1 MRMLLALAPALT
13 TFAVV
18 WLIQDWLN
26 ALLNSLPIT
35 KGEFAGVSDLVVT
48 LAALPFII
56 LINILTIPGALVVT
70 VLEPVCGCGVAAAA
84 PVLIALAILC
94 GLAGGGLW
102 LHRRHD

>member
-1 MRMLLALAPALT
+1 MLLALAPALT

-18 WLIQDWLN
+18 WLIQDWIN

-35 KGEFAGVSDLVVT
+35 KGEFAGALDLVVT
-48 LAALPFII
+48 LAALPFI
-56 LINILTIPGALVVT
+56 LLVNILTIPGALAVT
-70 VLEPVCGCGVAAAA
+70 ILEPDCGCGVATTA
-84 PVLIALAILC
+84 PVLIILAILC